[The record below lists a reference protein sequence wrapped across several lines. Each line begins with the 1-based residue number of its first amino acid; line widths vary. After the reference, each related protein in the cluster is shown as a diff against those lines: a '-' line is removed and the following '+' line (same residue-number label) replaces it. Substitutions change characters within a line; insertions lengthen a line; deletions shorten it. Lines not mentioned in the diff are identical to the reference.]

1 MKIRN
6 IALLVLAVSALAACS
21 LDKKRINYKVASTS
35 VPTLEVPP
43 DLTAPA
49 ANEQYAIPG
58 GDGALVANFSDY
70 SKGVVAQP
78 AQSAVLP
85 ELKNVRMGRKDAQR
99 WLVVNDKA
107 ENVWPVVKAFW
118 QELGFQIQ
126 VDNPQSGVMETDWQ
140 ENHGNVPQHFFRGVL
155 GNGKVLDTLKSAG
168 QRDQYVTRLER
179 SKDGTEVYVSRQAME
194 EAQVFGNKG
203 TKWLPRANDAEIEA
217 AVLQMLMTR
226 LGGGDAGAPASPVIA
241 SASAVAVTPALLASA
256 NVKLK
261 EVADGKVIQINEAF
275 DKSWRRVG
283 LALEHARITV
293 TDKDR
298 SKGIYFVVPAAD
310 KKKDKKTQPD
320 YQVTVHEN
328 PDGCEVSVIDQSG
341 KSDAETARLIEM
353 LYQNL
358 SAEGQGVRPPSG
370 DAVRPSR

>member
-6 IALLVLAVSALAACS
+6 IALLVLAVSALASCS

-43 DLTAPA
+43 DLTAPT

-126 VDNPQSGVMETDWQ
+126 VDNPQSGVMETDWE

-179 SKDGTEVYVSRQAME
+179 SKDGTEVYVTRQAME

-226 LGGGDAGAPASPVIA
+226 LGGGDAGAPASSSVVPP
-241 SASAVAVTPALLASA
+241 ASAVAVTPAVA
-256 NVKLK
+256 NVQLK
-261 EVADGKVIQINEAF
+261 EVADSKTIQINEAF

-320 YQVTVHEN
+320 YQVTVREN
-328 PDGCEVSVIDQSG
+328 REGSEVTVIDQNG
-341 KSDAETARLIEM
+341 KSDAETSRLIQM
-353 LYQNL
+353 LYQKL
-358 SAEGQGVRPPSG
+358 SSEGEGVRPPPG
-370 DAVRPSR
+370 DAVRPTR